1 MDVVLLFVLAV
12 VSFIGGIV
20 TTSIGPG
27 GIFVIA
33 ALYVLTGLTE
43 AEVAGTSSVA
53 FVLGA
58 IIGSIAYVRSNEM
71 DWRIALVIGT
81 TGVVGTRLGIWANSL
96 VSRQAFGVLLAVLL
110 AVLGVLTLVREY
122 RGLDALV
129 AVGDRTG
136 QWGEIGIFGEIGVF
150 IGVCSGLFGIGGAA
164 LTAPGL
170 VLIGVALLAALAV
183 TQVVVVFL
191 SVFTAGGYVV
201 AGAVRSPL
209 VFLLGGTYTV
219 GCVAG
224 WYVAHRVATARLRVA
239 LGWSLLGLAPVLGA
253 RAVVL

>member
-1 MDVVLLFVLAV
+1 MDGILLLVLAL
-12 VSFIGGIV
+12 VSFVGGIV
-20 TTSIGPG
+20 TTSVGPG

-58 IIGSIAYVRSNEM
+58 VIGSIAYVRSNEM
-71 DWRIALVIGT
+71 DWRIALVIGG
-81 TGVVGTRLGIWANSL
+81 TGVVGTRIGIWANSL

-110 AVLGVLTLVREY
+110 AVLGAVILVRKH
-122 RGLDALV
+122 RGLGAIV

-136 QWGEIGIFGEIGVF
+136 HWGESAILGAIGTF

-164 LTAPGL
+164 LTVPGL
-170 VLIGVALLAALAV
+170 VLVGVSLLTALAV
-183 TQVVVVFL
+183 TQVIVVFL
-191 SVFTAGGYVV
+191 SVFTAGGYLA

-209 VFLLGGTYTV
+209 VFLIGGAYTV
-219 GCVAG
+219 GCIAG
-224 WYVAHRVATARLRVA
+224 WYLAYRVATDRLTVA

-253 RAVVL
+253 RAVIL